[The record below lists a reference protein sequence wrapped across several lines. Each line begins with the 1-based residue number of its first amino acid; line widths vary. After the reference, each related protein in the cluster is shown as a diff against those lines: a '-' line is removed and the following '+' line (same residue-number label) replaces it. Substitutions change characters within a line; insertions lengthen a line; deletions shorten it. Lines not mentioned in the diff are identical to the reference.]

1 LEGRVVKQH
10 PLLFQINTR
19 ITLEELGR
27 SLRRPATLD
36 DLPDALFDGLR
47 ERGFD
52 WLWLLGVWRTG
63 PASTAVSR
71 SDPKL
76 RALLGALPEPREA
89 DISGS
94 PFAIREYEVRA
105 EWGGRAALAR
115 VRQRLEQRGLR
126 LLLDFVPNHVA
137 LDHAWLHEHPELL
150 MPGTEED
157 LAREPLNYVRLR
169 SGGEQ
174 RVFAYGRD
182 PYFAGWSDTLQLNY
196 AHAALRAAM
205 IAQLQRI
212 ARMCDAVRCDMA
224 MLILPD
230 IFERTWGTRCS
241 PSDGSPPA
249 TGSFWSEAIPAVRAE
264 RPDFTFMAEAYW
276 DLEWRLQ
283 QEGFAF
289 TYDKRLYDR
298 LTAGSAAP
306 VRAHLS
312 ADLEYQKRSV
322 RFLENHDEPR
332 VASVFPIEAHRAAA
346 LLTYLVP
353 GLRFFHEGQFEGRRV
368 QVSMHLGRRPA
379 EAEDPEVSRF
389 YARLLEV
396 LARPEAHDG
405 VFSLHPCRPAWGG
418 NRSFEDLVA
427 FSWTQGRR
435 RLVVVV
441 NYSAHQTQ
449 GYVAFDWGELR
460 GHALLLADLVGEARY
475 RREVEELIDGGLYL
489 DMPPWGYHV
498 FECTS
503 G

>member
-1 LEGRVVKQH
+1 MKQH
-10 PLLFQINTR
+10 PLLFQVNTR

-63 PASTAVSR
+63 PASTSVSR
-71 SDPKL
+71 SDPTL
-76 RALLGALPEPREA
+76 RAALLGALPDLTEA

-94 PFAIREYEVRA
+94 PFAIRQYEVRS

-115 VRQRLEQRGLR
+115 VRQRLEARGLR

-137 LDHAWLHEHPELL
+137 LDHPWLDEHPEHL
-150 MPGTEED
+150 MAGTEED

-169 SGGEQ
+169 SRTEQ

-182 PYFAGWSDTLQLNY
+182 PYFAGWSDTLQLNH
-196 AHAALRAAM
+196 AHSGLRVAM
-205 IAQLQRI
+205 IGQLQRM
-212 ARMCDAVRCDMA
+212 ARLCDGVRCDMA
-224 MLILPD
+224 MLLLPD
-230 IFERTWGTRCS
+230 VFERTWGRRST
-241 PSDGSPPA
+241 PSDGSPAA
-249 TGSFWSEAIPAVRAE
+249 TGSFWSDAIGAVRSE

-276 DLEWRLQ
+276 DLEGRLQ

-298 LTAGSAAP
+298 LTAGSGAS

-312 ADLEYQKRSV
+312 ADLGYQNRSV

-332 VASVFPIEAHRAAA
+332 AARVFPIEAHRAAA
-346 LLTYLVP
+346 TLTYLVP
-353 GLRFFHEGQFEGRRV
+353 GLRFFHEGQLEGRQV
-368 QVSMHLGRRPA
+368 QVSMHVGRRPA
-379 EAEDPEVSRF
+379 EAADPEVSRF
-389 YARLLEV
+389 YARLLAV

-405 VFSLHPCRPAWGG
+405 VFCLHRCRAAWEG
-418 NRSFEDLVA
+418 NGSFEDLVV
-427 FSWTQGRR
+427 FSWILGRS
-435 RLVVVV
+435 RLLVAV

-449 GYVAFDWGELR
+449 GYVAFDGDELR
-460 GHALLLADLVGEARY
+460 GHAVLLADLMGEARH
-475 RREVEELIDGGLYL
+475 RREGGALLDGGLYL

-498 FECTS
+498 FECTAA
-503 G
+503 